1 MTSLR
6 WAQVFLS
13 LLPLTVVGCGPTE
26 INVTKKSSY
35 ADLVVIYNAE
45 VQAMDNLEAKRKI
58 LIAEY
63 SEKAQTDAIKAA
75 MNSIES
81 VAKSA
86 SASSPNNALDQAVAA
101 AEAQS
106 QLLKKLEDSR
116 GASSSNANSEFPEEL
131 KRKLSELDDAIAK
144 QKERVERARIARD
157 AEEAK

>member
-6 WAQVFLS
+6 CAKLFLCLS
-13 LLPLTVVGCGPTE
+13 PLTIIGCGPAE
-26 INVTKKSSY
+26 TKLTTKSTY
-35 ADLVVIYNAE
+35 EFLAVVYNAE
-45 VQAMDNLEAKRKI
+45 LQVLDTLEAKRKT

-63 SEKAQTDAIKAA
+63 SEKAQVEAIKAA
-75 MNSIES
+75 TESLES

-116 GASSSNANSEFPEEL
+116 AASSSNANSEFPKEL
-131 KRKLSELDDAIAK
+131 KRKLSELDTEIAK
-144 QKERVERARIARD
+144 QKELVERARIARD

>member
-13 LLPLTVVGCGPTE
+13 LLPLTIVGCGPTE
-26 INVTKKSSY
+26 INVNKKPSY
-35 ADLVVIYNAE
+35 EFLVVVYNSE
-45 VQAMDNLEAKRKI
+45 VQVLDNLEAKRKN

-63 SEKAQTDAIKAA
+63 SEKARAEAVKSAL
-75 MNSIES
+75 NSLES
-81 VAKSA
+81 VAKSTNA
-86 SASSPNNALDQAVAA
+86 TSPNNALDQAVAA

-116 GASSSNANSEFPEEL
+116 GASSPNANPEFPEEL
-131 KRKLSELDDAIAK
+131 KHKLSELDDEIAK
-144 QKERVERARIARD
+144 QKERVDRARDARD

>member
-6 WAQVFLS
+6 WAQWFLS
-13 LLPLTVVGCGPTE
+13 LLPLTVLGCGPTE

-45 VQAMDNLEAKRKI
+45 VQALDNLETKRKN

-63 SEKAQTDAIKAA
+63 SEKAQAEAIKAA
-75 MNSIES
+75 MNSLES

-86 SASSPNNALDQAVAA
+86 SASSPNNALDQAVSA
-101 AEAQS
+101 AESQA
-106 QLLKKLEDSR
+106 QLLKKLDDSR
-116 GASSSNANSEFPEEL
+116 GTSSPNANAEFPEEL
-131 KRKLSELDDAIAK
+131 KRKLSELDAEIAK
-144 QKERVERARIARD
+144 QKERVDRARNARD